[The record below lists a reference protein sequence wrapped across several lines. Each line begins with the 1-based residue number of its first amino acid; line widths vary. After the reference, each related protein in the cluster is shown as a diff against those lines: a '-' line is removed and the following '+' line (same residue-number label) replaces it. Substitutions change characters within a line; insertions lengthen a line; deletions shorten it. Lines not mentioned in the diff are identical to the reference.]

1 MWVAIVVL
9 VAALTT
15 LVLANR
21 PNPKRRF
28 ERQSITSIV
37 LSAISGVLITASGAS
52 ALAFG
57 LPDAQLQQLRFGE
70 QVQARYGVALNLE
83 QAKALKY
90 PWKKPDR
97 GLQTYGTTTLETKVQ
112 GDLYR
117 KQKVQL
123 ISEDGK
129 FKLAHYE
136 EDKGFEELPRKGTN
150 R

>member
-9 VAALTT
+9 VAALAT
-15 LVLANR
+15 LIFVNR
-21 PNPKRRF
+21 TNPKRPY
-28 ERQSITSIV
+28 ERQSVLSII

-57 LPDAQLQQLRFGE
+57 LPDAQLQQFHFGE
-70 QVQARYGVALNLE
+70 QVESRYGVTLDLE

-90 PWKKPDR
+90 PWRKPEG
-97 GLQTYGTTTLETKVQ
+97 GLQTYGTTTLETKVE

-117 KQKVQL
+117 KQKVHL

-136 EDKGFEELPRKGTN
+136 EDRGFEELPRKAAD